1 MTDIIIRAGYFVAI
15 ILLGFTLRKI
25 GLFKKEDFSV
35 LSKVV
40 LKITFP
46 AAVVTSFAGRQIDP
60 SMFILI
66 GIAILCAALHMVIAV
81 LVNLRRSPGQ
91 KAFYLLN
98 LTGCNIGNFT
108 MPFVQSFMG
117 PIGVIATGIY
127 DTGNALMV
135 LGTNMGVASSI
146 KSGSGFSFKRIGKAL
161 LASVPFLTYFT
172 MLLLSVI
179 GVRLP
184 AVITDLAD
192 VIGSANPFLAMFMI
206 GVGFEIG
213 AEKGHIA
220 KIVRFMLLRYCIAAV
235 FALVFW
241 FALPFALEVR
251 QALVIVAFSPIP
263 NIVPA
268 YTEELGED
276 VGLSSAINSVAIIC
290 SIVIDVILLSFI
302 L

>member
-1 MTDIIIRAGYFVAI
+1 MTDIIFRAGCFVAI
-15 ILLGFTLRKI
+15 ILLGFLLRKV

-40 LKITFP
+40 LKVTFP

-66 GIAILCAALHMVIAV
+66 GIAILCAMVHMLIAV
-81 LVNLRRSPGQ
+81 VVNLRKSPGQ

-146 KSGSGFSFKRIGKAL
+146 KCGSGFSIKRIGKAL
-161 LASVPFLTYFT
+161 RTSIPFLTYFT
-172 MLLLSVI
+172 MLVLSMI
-179 GVRLP
+179 GVNLP
-184 AVITDLAD
+184 SAVTDLAGI
-192 VIGSANPFLAMFMI
+192 IGAANPFLAMFMI

-213 AEKGHIA
+213 GERGQIG
-220 KIVRFMLLRYCIAAV
+220 KIVRFLLLRYAIAAV

-268 YTEELGED
+268 YVEELGED

-290 SIVIDVILLSFI
+290 SIVINVILLSFI